1 MAQPATDN
9 RKNKYIQYLY
19 VSGILLVITGSF
31 GHFFDQPLF
40 KYIFGA
46 GTLLLIVKQLIE
58 MFNTISPD
66 FRQKR
71 LMRMN
76 MMLTLM
82 LALATYS
89 MFDGST
95 LWIAVVL
102 IYALVTLFMSFRN
115 EK

>member
-9 RKNKYIQYLY
+9 RNNKYIQYLY

-102 IYALVTLFMSFRN
+102 IYALVTLFMTFRN
-115 EK
+115 

>member
-1 MAQPATDN
+1 
-9 RKNKYIQYLY
+9 
-19 VSGILLVITGSF
+19 
-31 GHFFDQPLF
+31 
-40 KYIFGA
+40 
-46 GTLLLIVKQLIE
+46 
-58 MFNTISPD
+58 
-66 FRQKR
+66 
-71 LMRMN
+71 MN

-115 EK
+115 